1 MQAVGRALWYI
12 ESHLGE
18 PFALAD
24 VARVSGLSRFH
35 LARTFAAIVGQP
47 VLAFARARRL
57 SEAARRLAEGAPDI
71 LDVALAVGYGSH
83 EAFTRAFRDQFGLT
97 PEEVRARR
105 TLETLALTEPLRM
118 PDQPIGQ
125 PAPSLK
131 PDRIVSAKTMLFVGL
146 RRYFRWE
153 ERAGIAS
160 LWHAFGPHLGSIANT
175 IEGAAYGLC
184 LAPADPT
191 DEAGFDYAPAVEV
204 SSLDDLPEGL
214 SGIRIAA
221 RDWAV
226 FRHDGHVSTLG
237 ATCGAAGEWL
247 AVSGRQP
254 ADTPMQM
261 IERYGPAFNP
271 DTGLGGC
278 EVWLPLDSPPR
289 G

>member
-1 MQAVGRALWYI
+1 MQAIGRALWYI

-18 PFALAD
+18 PFVLAD

-57 SEAARRLAEGAPDI
+57 SEAARRLVDGAPDI
-71 LDVALAVGYGSH
+71 LDVALSVGYGSH
-83 EAFTRAFRDQFGLT
+83 EAFTRAFRDQFGAT
-97 PEEVRARR
+97 PDEVRARR
-105 TLETLALTEPLRM
+105 SLATLALTEPLRM
-118 PDQPIGQ
+118 PDQPLGQ
-125 PAPSLK
+125 PAPILE
-131 PDRIVSAKTMLFVGL
+131 PDRIVSGKPMLFAGL
-146 RRYFRWE
+146 RRYFRFD

-175 IEGAAYGLC
+175 VEGAAYGLC
-184 LAPADPT
+184 LAPADPN
-191 DEAGFDYAPAVEV
+191 DDAGFDYAPAVEV

-237 ATCGAAGEWL
+237 ATCAGAGVWL
-247 AVSGRQP
+247 SGSGRQP
-254 ADTPMQM
+254 VDMPMQM
-261 IERYGPAFNP
+261 IERYGPAFNAQ
-271 DTGLGGC
+271 TGLGGC
-278 EVWLPLDSPPR
+278 EVWLPLGSR
-289 G
+289 